1 MDSTEL
7 VLKAQNGDNQ
17 AITVLYNETYKQ
29 AYSVAVQITKN
40 EDEAFDI
47 LQDSYVKAF
56 NNLDSL
62 TDKSKFKSWLFQI
75 VSNKCKDYLK
85 SKRHDLIY
93 FSEMTYETDSGEQE
107 IEFEDESTA
116 FSPQENVDYS
126 ETKRLIAEMINNLPE
141 DQKLVLLMYYV
152 QELSIK
158 EIAQSLDISEN
169 TVKSRMNYGKKK
181 LKVQVEEL
189 EKKGTKL
196 YGIAGVA
203 LFAFIAWILK
213 GGAESVSVPDVS
225 KVISVKNTVL
235 PNSSYQ
241 QPKYAQQN
249 PQYVQQPQQYAQQ
262 NPQYAQ
268 QPQQYAQ
275 QNPQYVQQPQQYAQQ
290 NPQYVQQPQQS
301 ASVNKVNSAV
311 QVGKKVKKHTFLK
324 VVSGLTVTAVAGTT
338 VAAVVSPAFRRD
350 IDVFGWFTGP
360 DTVIE
365 IFEDAVN
372 NNDYNKLIS
381 CFPPS
386 FQKQFN
392 LGPGGNLLYSVTHFI
407 TAGDDIDIKI
417 NDIEYN
423 ESKDRADIDAEIIS
437 DKDGTESY
445 TFKLEKISGKWYLD
459 KSAYVEVF
467 KDMAEGV
474 FDLYEEYY
482 E

>member
-1 MDSTEL
+1 M
-7 VLKAQNGDNQ
+7 
-17 AITVLYNETYKQ
+17 
-29 AYSVAVQITKN
+29 
-40 EDEAFDI
+40 
-47 LQDSYVKAF
+47 
-56 NNLDSL
+56 
-62 TDKSKFKSWLFQI
+62 
-75 VSNKCKDYLK
+75 
-85 SKRHDLIY
+85 
-93 FSEMTYETDSGEQE
+93 
-107 IEFEDESTA
+107 
-116 FSPQENVDYS
+116 
-126 ETKRLIAEMINNLPE
+126 
-141 DQKLVLLMYYV
+141 
-152 QELSIK
+152 
-158 EIAQSLDISEN
+158 
-169 TVKSRMNYGKKK
+169 
-181 LKVQVEEL
+181 
-189 EKKGTKL
+189 
-196 YGIAGVA
+196 
-203 LFAFIAWILK
+203 
-213 GGAESVSVPDVS
+213 
-225 KVISVKNTVL
+225 
-235 PNSSYQ
+235 
-241 QPKYAQQN
+241 
-249 PQYVQQPQQYAQQ
+249 
-262 NPQYAQ
+262 
-268 QPQQYAQ
+268 
-275 QNPQYVQQPQQYAQQ
+275 
-290 NPQYVQQPQQS
+290 
-301 ASVNKVNSAV
+301 NKVNSAV